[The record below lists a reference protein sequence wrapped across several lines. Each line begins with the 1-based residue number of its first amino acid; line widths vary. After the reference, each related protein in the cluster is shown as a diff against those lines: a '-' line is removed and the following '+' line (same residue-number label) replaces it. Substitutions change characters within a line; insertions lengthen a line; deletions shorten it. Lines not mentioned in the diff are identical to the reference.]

1 MNYWLSIKTMIS
13 KGIVEIKCQ
22 VVSKIFPIILTLI
35 CLIKLFLTRT
45 SEIVASPSD
54 PQNYLSRA
62 ERAVWFSDGIGILN
76 LGHPPGY
83 SLFVWLVSFTGI
95 PLRIFHELFY
105 IFSVFLLIYSIRL
118 LKVPKIVCVLVF
130 SLLIFYPLTFRFFND
145 ARSEAITVSLFNIL
159 IALIIFLLFKK
170 KISEKIIYSCLAGLT
185 LGFIGITRPE
195 KGIEYIYMLSLIPI
209 MFLTK
214 PQWKL
219 REKIQQSC
227 FLVFLPLLVFIMV
240 NFAIVSLN
248 SIFLGVPGVS
258 LWNAPSFKGMYTG
271 LMKID
276 AGTPVRQVP
285 INPAQLEAAYQV
297 SPSFKTLEPFL
308 PKEEIRGKFTVW
320 LLADAVRDSINPVNP
335 RSVTTRQVYQKFT
348 EINQELKTAFR
359 NRLLPTKAFGFSYI
373 DPNFGIWLP
382 HLKES
387 SIKVITKF
395 LYPPFSEVEKIFLVD
410 DPKASITLFNK
421 VANRRAAWTGKERP
435 SRIRLLLVKVIT
447 RAIHI
452 INTIGII
459 SIVFL
464 LIYYFYSKPKS
475 PLLSNYVF
483 ILLFIIVINFLRL
496 LLYSLV
502 DASLLLVHMR
512 YSFPGM
518 PLFSA
523 FSLLNIFVVV
533 NLFWKKLKK
542 PKLIFVK

>member
-1 MNYWLSIKTMIS
+1 
-13 KGIVEIKCQ
+13 
-22 VVSKIFPIILTLI
+22 
-35 CLIKLFLTRT
+35 
-45 SEIVASPSD
+45 
-54 PQNYLSRA
+54 
-62 ERAVWFSDGIGILN
+62 
-76 LGHPPGY
+76 
-83 SLFVWLVSFTGI
+83 
-95 PLRIFHELFY
+95 
-105 IFSVFLLIYSIRL
+105 VFLLIYSIRL

-533 NLFWKKLKK
+533 NLLWKKIEKN
-542 PKLIFVK
+542 KLVSIK

>member
-1 MNYWLSIKTMIS
+1 MNYWS
-13 KGIVEIKCQ
+13 KQKITIGEDIREIKRQ
-22 VVSKIFPIILTLI
+22 VVSKFFPIILTLI

-83 SLFVWLVSFTGI
+83 SLFAWLVSFTGI

-118 LKVPKIVCVLVF
+118 LKVPKFVCVLVF

-159 IALIIFLLFKK
+159 VALIIFLLFEK
-170 KISEKIIYSCLAGLT
+170 KISAKIIYSCLAGLT

-195 KGIEYIYMLSLIPI
+195 KGIEYIYMFSLIPI

-227 FLVFLPLLVFIMV
+227 FLVFLPLLIFIIV

-271 LMKID
+271 LMKIE

-297 SPSFKTLEPFL
+297 SPTFKTLEPFL

-320 LLADAVRDSINPVNP
+320 LLADAVRDSINPVKP

-348 EINQELKTAFR
+348 EINQELKTAFQ
-359 NRLLPTKAFGFSYI
+359 NRLLPTKAFNFSYL

-382 HLKES
+382 HLKDS

-395 LYPPFSEVEKIFLVD
+395 LYPPFSEVEKIFVVD
-410 DPKASITLFNK
+410 NPKASITLFDK

-435 SRIRLLLVKVIT
+435 SRIRLLLVKLIT
-447 RAIHI
+447 RAIYI

-464 LIYYFYSKPKS
+464 LI
-475 PLLSNYVF
+475 
-483 ILLFIIVINFLRL
+483 
-496 LLYSLV
+496 
-502 DASLLLVHMR
+502 
-512 YSFPGM
+512 
-518 PLFSA
+518 
-523 FSLLNIFVVV
+523 
-533 NLFWKKLKK
+533 
-542 PKLIFVK
+542 

>member
-1 MNYWLSIKTMIS
+1 
-13 KGIVEIKCQ
+13 
-22 VVSKIFPIILTLI
+22 
-35 CLIKLFLTRT
+35 
-45 SEIVASPSD
+45 
-54 PQNYLSRA
+54 
-62 ERAVWFSDGIGILN
+62 
-76 LGHPPGY
+76 
-83 SLFVWLVSFTGI
+83 
-95 PLRIFHELFY
+95 
-105 IFSVFLLIYSIRL
+105 
-118 LKVPKIVCVLVF
+118 
-130 SLLIFYPLTFRFFND
+130 
-145 ARSEAITVSLFNIL
+145 
-159 IALIIFLLFKK
+159 
-170 KISEKIIYSCLAGLT
+170 
-185 LGFIGITRPE
+185 
-195 KGIEYIYMLSLIPI
+195 
-209 MFLTK
+209 
-214 PQWKL
+214 
-219 REKIQQSC
+219 
-227 FLVFLPLLVFIMV
+227 
-240 NFAIVSLN
+240 
-248 SIFLGVPGVS
+248 
-258 LWNAPSFKGMYTG
+258 
-271 LMKID
+271 
-276 AGTPVRQVP
+276 
-285 INPAQLEAAYQV
+285 
-297 SPSFKTLEPFL
+297 
-308 PKEEIRGKFTVW
+308 
-320 LLADAVRDSINPVNP
+320 VRDSINSVNP

-359 NRLLPTKAFGFSYI
+359 NRLLPTKAFGFSYL

-382 HLKES
+382 YLKDS

-435 SRIRLLLVKVIT
+435 SGIRLLLVKVIT

-533 NLFWKKLKK
+533 NLLWKKIEKN
-542 PKLIFVK
+542 KL